1 MKQVSKKQFTSS
13 AFWKIA
19 ESFSSKGITMVVSIV
34 LARILMPQ
42 DYGVIALTTIF
53 LNLSDILI
61 DGGFSTTLIRK
72 KDVDDCD
79 FSCVLTVSFLIAALL
94 YIIFFCISPFVASY
108 YEEPLFSP
116 VLRVLGLTVFIQAF
130 TATRTA
136 LVNRN
141 MQFKFLCYCNI
152 AASIISGITGIAA
165 AYAGLGV
172 WAIVIQRLLQNTLL
186 TALLFIKVKFKIK
199 WQVRVDRLTEIVKF
213 SIGVVSASLLYFV
226 ANNMY
231 GAVIGKR
238 YSITDLGYYS
248 KGNQLPEQISLY
260 TFSAVSGV
268 LLPTISSYQ
277 DDVERVKHIIRK
289 ITSFST
295 YIIFPLMVGMILTS
309 EELIVLLLSEKW
321 RAAAPVMIG
330 SCIYYIGM
338 PFTLMNSQIY
348 YALGHSYMKLK
359 IELIRFALMIIGL
372 VLGSF
377 VFNCSI
383 SELAIIGGVIML
395 IAAII
400 SAYEAG
406 KMLHYGF
413 SEMLKDII
421 KPILCTGIMSVCVL
435 LINHVLTSFGIGGE
449 LISLMLKIIVGV
461 IAYLIT
467 SIIMKAD
474 GLYEVKNVVFGLLKW
489 KPKEG
494 VK

>member
-1 MKQVSKKQFTSS
+1 MKQVSKKQFTSG

-19 ESFSSKGITMVVSIV
+19 ESFSSKGITMVVSII

-79 FSCVLTVSFLIAALL
+79 YSCVLIVSFSMATLL
-94 YIIFFCISPFVASY
+94 YIIFFCISPLVANY
-108 YEEPLFSP
+108 YEEPMFSP

-136 LVNRN
+136 IVNRN
-141 MQFKFLCYCNI
+141 MQFKFSCYCNI
-152 AASIISGITGIAA
+152 ASSIISGVAGIVA

-172 WAIVIQRLLQNTLL
+172 WAIVIQRLLQNALL
-186 TALLFIKVKFKIK
+186 TIFLFIKVEFKIK
-199 WQVRVDRLTEIVKF
+199 WQIRINRLKEIVKF

-231 GAVIGKR
+231 SAVIGKR
-238 YSITDLGYYS
+238 YSVTDLGYYS

-277 DDVERVKHIIRK
+277 DDIDRVKYIIRK
-289 ITSFST
+289 VTAFST
-295 YIIFPLMVGMILTS
+295 YIIFPLMIGMMLTS
-309 EELIVLLLSEKW
+309 EELIVLLLTEKW
-321 RAAAPVMIG
+321 KSAAPVMVG
-330 SCIYYIGM
+330 CCIYYIGM

-348 YALGHSYMKLK
+348 YALGHSFMKLK
-359 IELIRFALMIIGL
+359 VEIIRFFMMAIGL
-372 VLGSF
+372 ILGSF
-377 VFNCSI
+377 ILNCNI
-383 SELAIIGGVIML
+383 SQLSIIGGCIML
-395 IAAII
+395 VAAVI

-406 KMLHYGF
+406 KMLHYTF
-413 SEMLKDII
+413 REMIMDII
-421 KPILCTGIMSVCVL
+421 KPVICTGVMSIAVRLAGTITDSAGIVGVFIPLIIKIAIGVTVYIIMSVIL
-435 LINHVLTSFGIGGE
+435 
-449 LISLMLKIIVGV
+449 
-461 IAYLIT
+461 
-467 SIIMKAD
+467 KAD
-474 GLYEVKNVVFGLLKW
+474 GFYEVKNILFESFKSDHRRNQN
-489 KPKEG
+489 
-494 VK
+494 